1 MLYNIKTQ
9 GGPAGED
16 LAMDLLDTLRALRQM
31 HGNLRMVFTGSVGL
45 HLVLTSLKRA
55 GHANR
60 PVNDMKTVEVPPL
73 ELSDAEDLSNLLLSG
88 EGFELDRLPDG
99 MGQAIASTAD
109 GHPYYIHHIV
119 DQIVQRGRTP
129 SLSDIETIVSEGLT
143 DSQDPWELSHYRERI
158 DTYYAEE
165 EQPFALEL
173 LDVLASSHE
182 PLAFADIFN
191 RLKGNLVT
199 EDEEKALQVLTL
211 TQRDHYVAQNSDGL
225 FQFRFPLVKR
235 WWCLSRGLNA

>member
-1 MLYNIKTQ
+1 
-9 GGPAGED
+9 
-16 LAMDLLDTLRALRQM
+16 
-31 HGNLRMVFTGSVGL
+31 
-45 HLVLTSLKRA
+45 
-55 GHANR
+55 
-60 PVNDMKTVEVPPL
+60 MKTVEVPPL